1 MRLCAE
7 QEHVARYNRTI
18 NSNHSR
24 MKTLLLTCLA
34 ALSLLPGMAYAQQA
48 SGYPKPNA
56 EMRNAVDALGSIRTI
71 RADEEHRLYSHL
83 WKEDGKVVET
93 TDFVE
98 FLCAAVYNTA
108 IEDWACSPDGNI
120 VALVKTF
127 KSGGNGVVF
136 YVYKR
141 GKDSY
146 EKVGEY
152 NFIVRLGRVVPESLV
167 LSPEGML
174 ITASYSSK
182 DGNIREFSFTRFIS
196 FWKKTFAF
204 PSESQVFYM
213 LAE

>member
-1 MRLCAE
+1 
-7 QEHVARYNRTI
+7 
-18 NSNHSR
+18 

-34 ALSLLPGMAYAQQA
+34 AFSLLPGMAYAQQA

-56 EMRNAVDALGSIRTI
+56 EMRDAVAALGSIRTI
-71 RADEEHRLYSHL
+71 RDHEERLQLVQYSLL

-98 FLCAAVYNTA
+98 FLFAAVYNTA

-120 VALVKTF
+120 VALVKTYQ
-127 KSGGNGVVF
+127 SGADSVVF

-141 GKDSY
+141 GEDSY

-152 NFIVRLGRVVPESLV
+152 NFIAGLGRVVPESLV
-167 LSPEGML
+167 LSPEGLL

-182 DGNIREFSFTRFIS
+182 QEALREFRVTRFFS
-196 FWKKTFAF
+196 FSKKEKSFRF
-204 PSESQVFYM
+204 PRDREEMYELFY
-213 LAE
+213 E

>member
-1 MRLCAE
+1 
-7 QEHVARYNRTI
+7 
-18 NSNHSR
+18 

-34 ALSLLPGMAYAQQA
+34 AFSLLPGMAYAQQA

-56 EMRNAVDALGSIRTI
+56 EMRDAVAALGSIRTI
-71 RADEEHRLYSHL
+71 RDHEERLQLVRYSLL

-98 FLCAAVYNTA
+98 FLFAAVYNTA

-120 VALVKTF
+120 VALVKTYQ
-127 KSGGNGVVF
+127 SGADSVVF

-141 GKDSY
+141 GEDSY

-152 NFIVRLGRVVPESLV
+152 NFIAGLGRVVPESLV
-167 LSPEGML
+167 LSPEGLL

-182 DGNIREFSFTRFIS
+182 QEALREFRITRFFS
-196 FWKKTFAF
+196 FSKKEKSFRF
-204 PSESQVFYM
+204 PRDREEMYELFY
-213 LAE
+213 E

>member
-1 MRLCAE
+1 
-7 QEHVARYNRTI
+7 
-18 NSNHSR
+18 

-34 ALSLLPGMAYAQQA
+34 AFSLLPGMAYAQQA

-56 EMRNAVDALGSIRTI
+56 EMRDAVAALGSIRTI
-71 RADEEHRLYSHL
+71 RDHEERLQLVRYSLL

-98 FLCAAVYNTA
+98 FLFAAVYNTA

-120 VALVKTF
+120 VALVKTYQ
-127 KSGGNGVVF
+127 SGADSVVF

-141 GKDSY
+141 GEDSY

-152 NFIVRLGRVVPESLV
+152 NFIAGLGRVVPESLV
-167 LSPEGML
+167 LSPEGLL

-182 DGNIREFSFTRFIS
+182 QEALREFRVTRFFS
-196 FWKKTFAF
+196 FSKKEKSFRF
-204 PSESQVFYM
+204 PRDREEMYELFY
-213 LAE
+213 E

>member
-1 MRLCAE
+1 
-7 QEHVARYNRTI
+7 
-18 NSNHSR
+18 

-196 FWKKTFAF
+196 FWKKTFVF

>member
-7 QEHVARYNRTI
+7 QGHVARYNRTI

-98 FLCAAVYNTA
+98 FLFAAVYNTA

>member
-1 MRLCAE
+1 
-7 QEHVARYNRTI
+7 
-18 NSNHSR
+18 

-34 ALSLLPGMAYAQQA
+34 AFSLLPGMAYAQQA

-152 NFIVRLGRVVPESLV
+152 NFIVRLGSVVPESLV

>member
-1 MRLCAE
+1 
-7 QEHVARYNRTI
+7 
-18 NSNHSR
+18 

-34 ALSLLPGMAYAQQA
+34 AFSLLPGMAYAQQA

-56 EMRNAVDALGSIRTI
+56 EMRDAVAALGSIRTI
-71 RADEEHRLYSHL
+71 RDHEERLQLVQYSLL

-98 FLCAAVYNTA
+98 FLFAAVYNTA

-120 VALVKTF
+120 VALVKTYQ
-127 KSGGNGVVF
+127 SGADSVVF

-141 GKDSY
+141 GEDSY

-152 NFIVRLGRVVPESLV
+152 NFFAGIGRVVPESLV
-167 LSPEGML
+167 LSPEGLL

-182 DGNIREFSFTRFIS
+182 QEALREFRVTRFFS
-196 FWKKTFAF
+196 FSKKEKSFRF
-204 PSESQVFYM
+204 PRDREEMYELFY
-213 LAE
+213 E

>member
-1 MRLCAE
+1 
-7 QEHVARYNRTI
+7 
-18 NSNHSR
+18 

-34 ALSLLPGMAYAQQA
+34 AFSLLPGMAYAQQA

-56 EMRNAVDALGSIRTI
+56 EMRDAVAALGSIRTI
-71 RADEEHRLYSHL
+71 RDHEERLQLVRYSLL

-98 FLCAAVYNTA
+98 FLFAAVYNTA

-120 VALVKTF
+120 VALVKTYQ
-127 KSGGNGVVF
+127 SGADSVVF

-141 GKDSY
+141 GEDSY

-152 NFIVRLGRVVPESLV
+152 NFFAGIGRVVPESLV
-167 LSPEGML
+167 LSPEGLL

-182 DGNIREFSFTRFIS
+182 QEALREFRVTRFFS
-196 FWKKTFAF
+196 FSKKEKSFRF
-204 PSESQVFYM
+204 PRDREEMYELFY
-213 LAE
+213 E

>member
-1 MRLCAE
+1 
-7 QEHVARYNRTI
+7 
-18 NSNHSR
+18 

-34 ALSLLPGMAYAQQA
+34 AFSLLPGMAYAQQA

-56 EMRNAVDALGSIRTI
+56 EMRDAVAALGSIRTI
-71 RADEEHRLYSHL
+71 RDHEERLQLVQYSLL

-98 FLCAAVYNTA
+98 FLFAAVYNTA

-120 VALVKTF
+120 VALVKTYQ
-127 KSGGNGVVF
+127 SGADSVVF

-141 GKDSY
+141 GEDSY

-152 NFIVRLGRVVPESLV
+152 NFIAGLGRVVPESLV
-167 LSPEGML
+167 LSSEGLL

-182 DGNIREFSFTRFIS
+182 QEALREFRITRFFS
-196 FWKKTFAF
+196 FSKKEKSFRF
-204 PSESQVFYM
+204 PRDREEMYELFY
-213 LAE
+213 E